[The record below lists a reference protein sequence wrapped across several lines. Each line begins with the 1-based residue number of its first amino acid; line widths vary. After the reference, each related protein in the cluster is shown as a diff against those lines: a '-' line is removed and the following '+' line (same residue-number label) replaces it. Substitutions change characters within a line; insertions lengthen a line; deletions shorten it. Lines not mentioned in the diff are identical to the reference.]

1 MKLEKAAKST
11 GSINIFGEVN
21 KRVEMG
27 VSEEVFAIIA
37 KLLTNLYNNPLEAS
51 IRETMSN
58 AMDSSIRAK
67 STRPIEIELISDGS
81 NYKSFSIRD
90 YGEGMD
96 METLKTV
103 FTQYGNSTKE
113 TDLDV
118 IGAFGLGAKAPL
130 AYNDNFTVISY
141 KDGVEI
147 ELLLQMKES
156 NNMARVVEYKETSE
170 PNGTKVII
178 PIKHN
183 YFSYILTIKEL
194 FSSYE
199 KNITPIP
206 VKWVNNDKEDGTRVF
221 KGAPIQITEDISVN
235 LNIRLSDG
243 RIISN
248 ILSEYTNGSLEDY
261 YDFSFMGWVYKNKSK
276 RSFDDTLKVDLIPGL
291 VNFSSSRD
299 NITDDGKL
307 ELVRSKINEKIDEAF
322 LLTIQKLINDG
333 DLNYSE
339 LANSLSRVVF
349 NEINNYNRENT
360 EKLLALTIPTGETLE
375 EYIREKSIFNL
386 NLKKSRP
393 NKAINTSLVLGPHYD
408 KSTSYRELK
417 AMEIKRALE
426 DNEFIRSKCFD
437 ETVLKTGFHSTI
449 IYGVSDSDILKIYNK
464 SSRYMN
470 TLDLS
475 GSKRL
480 YGEDIS
486 IQLTTDMKTSEEV
499 NEYLGQ
505 LGLQDNDNIDVIS
518 LSEYNEAC
526 KVSRVN
532 KSKQVDGGV
541 IRYDMFTLTVGDDS
555 VMASGKD
562 YYYFEGVKSN
572 TTDMINELSDDD
584 YNVAIFFDT
593 KRSVPKI
600 QPLIYKDFISRGLE
614 EFTGE
619 VKVTLIPSSAITSKN
634 IPLIGESFDSVI
646 VSPYFTN
653 FDDLLISVKAEAAK
667 DKMTELFDSG
677 VIKHYPFEDRKAG
690 VHIIAPSMS
699 SNQGRLFIEGL
710 INNLM
715 STSRE
720 YFNNDTIKIDEDR
733 KSIYLNNYYF
743 KFSDENIEEEEISKL
758 IKYSVAMKEDDSIG
772 RVLDDCNE
780 DTANNFT
787 RKYMNEIKELL
798 VETGYL
804 ELGK

>member
-11 GSINIFGEVN
+11 GSINIFGETN

-37 KLLTNLYNNPLEAS
+37 KLLTNLYTNPLEAS

-81 NYKSFSIRD
+81 NYKYFTIRD

-96 METLKTV
+96 METLRTV

-113 TDLDV
+113 TDFDV
-118 IGAFGLGAKAPL
+118 VGAFGLGAKAPL

-183 YFSYILTIKEL
+183 YYREISTIKNL
-194 FSSYE
+194 FADYE
-199 KNITPIP
+199 RNITPIP
-206 VKWVNNDKEDGTRVF
+206 VKWVNNDGEDEDCVYE
-221 KGAPIQITEDISVN
+221 GASIPITEDISVN
-235 LNIRLSDG
+235 LNILLYDG
-243 RIISN
+243 RLNNS
-248 ILSEYTNGSLEDY
+248 ILTAYTNDDLEDN
-261 YDFSFMGWVYKNKSK
+261 YDFSFMGWEYENETKDL
-276 RSFDDTLKVDLIPGL
+276 FDNTLKVELIPGL

-299 NITDDGKL
+299 NITNDGKL

-322 LLTIQKLINDG
+322 LSTIQKLINDG
-333 DLNYSE
+333 YLNYSE
-339 LANSLSRVVF
+339 LASSLTGIVSRKSDK
-349 NEINNYNRENT
+349 YYQENT
-360 EKLLALTIPTGETLE
+360 KKLLALTIPTGETIE
-375 EYIREKSIFNL
+375 EYILQTSVFNL

-393 NKAINTSLVLGPHYD
+393 NKAINTSLVVDSSYGNG
-408 KSTSYRELK
+408 SVSYRELK
-417 AMEIKRALE
+417 SMEVKIIIE
-426 DNEFIRSKCFD
+426 DNDFIRSKCFD
-437 ETVLKTGFHSTI
+437 ENILKSGYHSTI
-449 IYGVSDSDILKIYNK
+449 IYGVSDSEVIKVYNK

-470 TLDLS
+470 SLDLS
-475 GSKRL
+475 GCRRA
-480 YGEDIS
+480 YGSDIS
-486 IQLTTDMKTSEEV
+486 IQLTTDMETSEQV
-499 NEYLGQ
+499 NEYLSQ
-505 LGLQDNDNIDVIS
+505 QGLQGDNIHIIS

-526 KVSRVN
+526 KVSRVK
-532 KSKQVDGGV
+532 KSKQVEGGV
-541 IRYDMFTLTVGDDS
+541 IRYDGLTLPVSNDS
-555 VMASGKD
+555 IMTSGSD
-562 YYYFEGVKSN
+562 YYYFEAIKCD
-572 TTDMINELSDDD
+572 TIEMINTLSDDD

-593 KRSVPKI
+593 RRSVPKI
-600 QPLIYKDFISRGLE
+600 QPLIYKDFINRGLE

-619 VKVTLIPSSAITSKN
+619 VKVILIPSSAITSKN
-634 IPLIGESFDSVI
+634 IPLIGESFDSII
-646 VSPYFTN
+646 VAPYFTD
-653 FDDLLISVKAEAAK
+653 FDDLLMSVKAEAAK
-667 DKMTELFDSG
+667 DKMKELFASG
-677 VIKHYPFEDRKAG
+677 VIKHYPFEDKKEG

-715 STSRE
+715 VVARD

-733 KSIYLNNYYF
+733 KSVYLNDYYV
-743 KFSDENIEEEEISKL
+743 KFSDENIEEEEVSKL
-758 IKYSVAMKEDDSIG
+758 IKYSIAMKKDGIID
-772 RVLDDCNE
+772 RVLNNCNE
-780 DTANNFT
+780 DTANKFT
-787 RKYMNEIKELL
+787 REYMNEIKELL
-798 VETGYL
+798 IKTGYL